1 MSDEEKLTDDL
12 DLQGFNFDD
21 LPDDE
26 QNNEPADNSDANISG
41 IDDIIGDEVNET
53 KLEDLLNDD
62 VPSMQNDQH
71 KDEKIK
77 HDNGDDEVLS
87 GIIDDDF
94 SEPTDADWNV
104 LSGVNS
110 QNQNMD
116 EQINFE
122 QDRPENN
129 APMGV
134 KEPETTNMP
143 ELTHDEAFADDFAMT
158 DDLAVD
164 TTTKMSNNE
173 DENLLHNEKAS
184 YLKWYSGSL
193 PDKMFEIEKGF
204 ESGSFDADEERKT
217 IHVNVGYDTYGW
229 EVQFSDGVVMN
240 LRDVREYQIR
250 NGRLPSADGRIIY
263 GQSILAFSGVERIV
277 VYKSVKYFSYGI

>member
-26 QNNEPADNSDANISG
+26 QNNEPADNSGANISG

-53 KLEDLLNDD
+53 KLEDMLNDD

-122 QDRPENN
+122 QNRPENN
-129 APMGV
+129 APMGE

-143 ELTHDEAFADDFAMT
+143 ELTHDGAFADDFAMT

-173 DENLLHNEKAS
+173 DENLLHNEKA
-184 YLKWYSGSL
+184 
-193 PDKMFEIEKGF
+193 
-204 ESGSFDADEERKT
+204 
-217 IHVNVGYDTYGW
+217 
-229 EVQFSDGVVMN
+229 
-240 LRDVREYQIR
+240 
-250 NGRLPSADGRIIY
+250 
-263 GQSILAFSGVERIV
+263 
-277 VYKSVKYFSYGI
+277 